1 MTADGTA
8 EDDAAGVQA
17 PADAFSRTDP
27 PLWAVSLWPH
37 RSLPRRGFRWFM
49 GLLLLGL
56 SLPLIAA
63 WGTPVVWVLLPF
75 EGLAVALVWGALALS
90 YRQGR
95 VHEDLRLW
103 PDLITVERT
112 EPDGHVR
119 RWAANPYWVR
129 VAVSDTAQVARYLT
143 LSGAGRTI
151 ELGAFLT
158 PEERESLADALRE
171 RLAGLA
177 RG

>member
-1 MTADGTA
+1 MADNTTAGAD
-8 EDDAAGVQA
+8 A
-17 PADAFSRTDP
+17 PADAFSRTEP
-27 PLWAVSLWPH
+27 PVWAVSLWPH

-49 GLLLLGL
+49 GLLVAGL
-56 SLPLIAA
+56 SIPLISV
-63 WGTPVVWVLLPF
+63 WDTPIVWVLLPF
-75 EGLAVALVWGALALS
+75 EVLAVLLVWGALAFS

-103 PDLITVERT
+103 TDLITVERT

-129 VAVSDTAQVARYLT
+129 VALTDTAQVARYLT

-158 PEERESLADALRE
+158 PEERESLADALRT
-171 RLAGLA
+171 RLAAVA

>member
-1 MTADGTA
+1 MA
-8 EDDAAGVQA
+8 DDAMAGAQA
-17 PADAFSRTDP
+17 PADAFDRADAPAWSVD
-27 PLWAVSLWPH
+27 LWPH

-49 GLLLLGL
+49 GLLLAGL
-56 SLPLIAA
+56 ALPLISV
-63 WGTPVVWVLLPF
+63 WGTPIAGILFAF
-75 EGLAVALVWGALALS
+75 EALAVALVWLALWLS

-95 VHEDLRLW
+95 VHERLRLW
-103 PDLITVERT
+103 PDLVTVERT

-129 VAVSDTAQVARYLT
+129 VTVADTPSMARYLT

-151 ELGAFLT
+151 ELGSFLT
-158 PEERESLADALRE
+158 PEEREA
-171 RLAGLA
+171 LAGELRGRFARLA

>member
-1 MTADGTA
+1 MASVDP
-8 EDDAAGVQA
+8 AAGADA
-17 PADAFSRTDP
+17 PADAFSRAEP
-27 PLWAVSLWPH
+27 PLWEITLWPH

-49 GLLLLGL
+49 GLLVLGL
-56 SLPLIAA
+56 SIPLITV
-63 WGTPVVWVLLPF
+63 WDTPIVWVLLPF
-75 EGLAVALVWGALALS
+75 EVLAVALVWGALWFS

-95 VHEDLRLW
+95 VHEALRLW

-112 EPDGHVR
+112 EPDGHIR

-129 VAVSDTAQVARYLT
+129 VALSDTAQVSRYLT

-158 PEERESLADALRE
+158 PEEREALADALRM
-171 RLAGLA
+171 RLAGLG